1 MAAAGDVC
9 AGLLRHKHIL
19 LRELCDTNIL
29 DVLVK
34 KGIFNL
40 NEFELITGAADS
52 DKCNYFIEIVSKQS
66 GVKLNDLCVVLSK
79 ECPKLSKELMND
91 RHRFIVN
98 GYGDNTKENMVMN
111 HNLHRESPRS
121 RRSVSQCSCNSIS
134 RRSSA
139 AASPMPMPLPPL
151 NNTVEMYVEPVV
163 EDTAERSA
171 GWETHRVRLNRVPGY
186 GFGIAVSGGRDNPHF
201 ASGDPSIAVSD
212 VLRGGPAEDK
222 LQVND
227 RIVSVNGVPLENVE
241 YARAVQVLRD
251 SGATV
256 SLVVRRRAP
265 APPPTAPT
273 TIKLSLTRNGKK
285 EDFGLVL
292 GCKLYV
298 KELTMRAREQLNQGG
313 QGLCEGDMVTRIN
326 NTPVTDAMTLKEA
339 RKLIESCKDRL
350 NLVVT
355 RELIREETVTNGNYQ
370 NNYNSLEASPLNVYG
385 AAEASPG
392 YSSSGQN
399 LYVAAPVR
407 GGDAR
412 RGPMSHEQLDQP
424 PRPPPPRNED
434 YYSSRRQLYEE
445 EAMNN
450 QRNKPSSEPRL
461 ISFQKE
467 GSVGLRLCGGN
478 RSGVFV
484 SGVQPTSP
492 AALQGLQPADK
503 ILKFCA
509 LEQVNDMEMKGVT
522 REEAVLFLLSLQD
535 RIDLIVQHAPDD
547 YNAVASGQM
556 PGDSFHIKTHFHYT
570 EPTDGEMSFRCGDVF
585 HVVDTLHNG
594 TVGAWQVYR
603 IGRNNQEVQK
613 GTIPNKAR
621 AEELATAQFNATK
634 KEMSGNDGK
643 HNFFRRRRST
653 HRRSKSLGKEHWD
666 EVVLSDSISKFPAYE
681 RVVLKQPGFVRPVIV
696 LGAVADIARE
706 RLLTESPDK
715 FSSPKMDST
724 LEDTKTK
731 STGIIRLSS
740 IRTVMERG
748 KHALLDIT
756 PNAVDRLNY
765 AQFYPIVIFLKA
777 DNKHIIK
784 QLRAGLPK
792 SAHKSSKKLLEQ
804 CQHMERVWGHV
815 FTHTITLS
823 EANQNTWFSKLI
835 DLIQRTQQQQLWVS
849 ETKRPEPLSDDFLF
863 SMSSSTENRLSYASS
878 PESDLE
884 VSPPPAPRLVKSSSD
899 PSIATTQDNM
909 DRDDDINHMADAVPP
924 PYTQGGYGD
933 SKYGF
938 SATTNGAPTN
948 GVNHNQSH
956 NMGNNEAPPYQC
968 NPMTHSPPHSPLY
981 GTVPELPPR
990 GTVSRPAGGVLLPA
1004 PPPGRP
1010 PHNLRH
1016 NTNQNRPSAQERLFG
1031 PPKDSGSDEAATY
1044 TARPTSMII
1053 QPAQGQGSLDR
1064 HRHPNNPQGSY
1075 DGTAYDYSGASNNG
1089 SAVGSCRL
1097 PPNAPDDL
1105 KVAPP
1110 SISKMEPP
1118 PPPNPTAMSQSNM
1131 TQSPQR
1137 NSNSHEHNSLD
1148 YRSPDQ
1154 NYSRPPEYRSPQSSR
1169 PPPMNGNSPHTPM
1182 HARGPS
1188 LPNVPTNDH
1197 AKYSGRTNSASQADY
1212 TGRGGAAVPPYKPV
1226 PPPKPKHYRPPD
1238 NHHPR
1243 NGSLDP
1249 PGPPAPGAPGPP
1261 GPPGAGRGF
1270 PPAPHYSH
1278 QHSHSQPAH
1287 RPHNHNNYQQQN
1299 MYGGQMPPQSP
1310 PYSGP
1315 PSHHRAIN
1323 LPHNPHLID
1332 LAGSRE
1338 QRGSAFELYRKPQHM
1353 HNLSSSDAMNSS
1365 VERDETFSP
1374 KTKKKL
1380 SKKPSF
1386 IKNAVLDLFRS
1397 KTKNSQKVSRQKS
1410 LCESDLQQRHNAP
1423 QMPMLRREKSDLGD
1437 MSIHMRN
1444 TQIRNQMLQRSNSSS
1459 CEKPVL
1465 KPILKRQSSFC
1476 DERNGSICTVRDYD
1490 AKPVMKSLRRQNSM
1504 CDIET
1509 EPKVTPLLRRQNSLI
1524 EYNRR
1529 GIYGQTSSFNMI
1541 TKIDPIYQRQQQV
1554 KHEPFHP
1561 TQPLPPEPLYQSK
1574 DHIVY
1579 DPIPKPRR
1587 TYTSI
1592 YDTSTE
1598 NPYASRS
1605 EMSNQSFENPYGNRQ
1620 TLEMP
1625 LMDPPYATRAE
1636 CIRESPYA
1644 TRNERI
1650 RESPYA
1656 TREECIRESPYATR
1670 EECLRE
1676 NPYATRNECGYA
1688 SRNECMRESPYATR
1702 SELIAES
1709 PYTNKQE
1716 MMAKQNDSL
1725 YSESPYSS
1733 KEQMLR
1739 TRLTPDTSYATKEE
1753 MLRQRFSESPYSTKE
1768 DMLKQRMDLSAK
1780 EPLYGKRTY
1789 DPPPGTSW
1797 NENNYGVRSDR
1808 RLQTPVN
1815 YPGRISPMSK
1825 CMSEPPYATR
1835 TEMMARLGQT
1845 ESPYATRAEV
1855 KSSCSDTQ
1863 SQYSTR
1869 HEMMDMRNDVR
1880 PASAECTYVSKQEI
1894 LSQKAAMLA
1903 KKESTYGI
1911 RLEEKLE
1918 IIKQRNQ
1925 AKKEMIYQT
1934 RKEAN
1939 ESDAAKIREPLYV
1952 SKRDLKESVIYE
1964 SHQEAKEVVQP
1975 EEQESSGSSRSS
1987 PYELGDANHLSRRE
2001 PVYQTKAEAENGKEI
2016 ETFQEIDFSKLRLT
2030 ESKTDAEKQK
2040 SKNLET
2046 SILKGEPMYAPRL
2059 HGKADHISNALK
2071 VTTAPV
2077 PYEST
2082 TSMETQYASECSMN
2096 FENKPQ
2102 STPYTSQD
2110 LLEKA
2115 NKPSRSVTF
2124 CEQIL
2129 EKSQENSEENSQNMS
2144 NQNETTV
2151 IQQNTTVIPSTSD
2164 GNETNGANKP
2174 DEVEPDGPHTTWG
2187 IFDSEGGVLED
2198 RQWGVSLIIPPKAI
2212 APGIKQK
2219 IYFTV
2224 SDPRL
2229 SQRVGGPPID
2239 MDNGEAMLSPLVM
2252 CGPQG
2257 LVFLRPVTLRLPH
2270 CANAVP
2276 SLGLTIKATD
2286 TEAHLSTDW
2295 DQIHL
2300 PATTTLNTVAVK
2312 VDHF

>member
-1 MAAAGDVC
+1 MPSALGVNRFTQLEWSDSSESPEPGPLPQLGYFMPVNCRCERVTRHVC
-9 AGLLRHKHIL
+9 R
-19 LRELCDTNIL
+19 
-29 DVLVK
+29 
-34 KGIFNL
+34 
-40 NEFELITGAADS
+40 
-52 DKCNYFIEIVSKQS
+52 
-66 GVKLNDLCVVLSK
+66 
-79 ECPKLSKELMND
+79 
-91 RHRFIVN
+91 RFR
-98 GYGDNTKENMVMN
+98 
-111 HNLHRESPRS
+111 RESPRS
-121 RRSVSQCSCNSIS
+121 RRSMSQCSCTSVS
-134 RRSSA
+134 RRSSS
-139 AASPMPMPLPPL
+139 AASPMLLPPL
-151 NNTVEMYVEPVV
+151 NNTMEMYVEPVV
-163 EDTAERSA
+163 EDTADRNS

-212 VLRGGPAEDK
+212 VLRGGPAEEK

-227 RIVSVNGVPLENVE
+227 RILSVNGVPLENVE

-273 TIKLSLTRNGKK
+273 TIKLSLARNGKK
-285 EDFGLVL
+285 EDFGIVL

-298 KELTMRAREQLNQGG
+298 KELTMRAREQLNQAG
-313 QGLCEGDMVTRIN
+313 QGLCEGDVVTRIN
-326 NTPVTDAMTLKEA
+326 NNPVTDAMTLKEA

-355 RELIREETVTNGNYQ
+355 RELIREETVTNGSYQ
-370 NNYNSLEASPLNVYG
+370 NNYNSLEATPNVYSG
-385 AAEASPG
+385 GEQLSSA

-407 GGDAR
+407 GGAGGAGDLR
-412 RGPMSHEQLDQP
+412 RGPMSHEGHDQP
-424 PRPPPPRNED
+424 PRPPPPRNDD
-434 YYSSRRQLYEE
+434 YYSSRRQLFDEDG
-445 EAMNN
+445 MPN
-450 QRNKPSSEPRL
+450 QRNKPPSEPRL

-503 ILKFCA
+503 ILK
-509 LEQVNDMEMKGVT
+509 VNDMEMKGVT
-522 REEAVLFLLSLQD
+522 REEAVLFLLSLQE
-535 RIDLIVQHAPDD
+535 RIDLIVQHSPDE

-696 LGAVADIARE
+696 LGPVADIARE

-715 FSSPKMDST
+715 FASPKMDNT
-724 LEDTKTK
+724 LEDSKTK

-740 IRTVMERG
+740 IRTIMERG

-823 EANQNTWFSKLI
+823 EANQSTWFAKLT
-835 DLIQRTQQQQLWVS
+835 DLINRTQQQQLWVS

-909 DRDDDINHMADAVPP
+909 DRDDDMNHMGDAVPP

-938 SATTNGAPTN
+938 SSNTNGATNN
-948 GVNHNQSH
+948 GVNHGGQSGH
-956 NMGNNEAPPYQC
+956 SMGPPQAEAPPYHA
-968 NPMTHSPPHSPLY
+968 NPMAHSPPHSPLY
-981 GTVPELPPR
+981 GTAVPELPPR
-990 GTVSRPAGGVLLPA
+990 GGVNRPAGGVLLPA

-1010 PHNLRH
+1010 PHTLRH
-1016 NTNQNRPSAQERLFG
+1016 NPSTNRPSAQERLFG
-1031 PPKDSGSDEAATY
+1031 PSKEGSDEASTY

-1053 QPAQGQGSLDR
+1053 QPTQSQGSLDR
-1064 HRHPNNPQGSY
+1064 HRHPSNPQSSY
-1075 DGTAYDYSGASNNG
+1075 DGTSSYDYSSASNNG
-1089 SAVGSCRL
+1089 SVLGSRL

-1110 SISKMEPP
+1110 SIKMEPP
-1118 PPPNPTAMSQSNM
+1118 PPPNPTAMSA
-1131 TQSPQR
+1131 QSPQR

-1148 YRSPDQ
+1148 YRNAES
-1154 NYSRPPEYRSPQSSR
+1154 NYRLGENYRSPQQSR
-1169 PPPMNGNSPHTPM
+1169 PPPVNGNSPHTPM
-1182 HARGPS
+1182 HTRGPS
-1188 LPNVPTNDH
+1188 LPNVPNNDH

-1212 TGRGGAAVPPYKPV
+1212 SGRGGAPVPPYKPV

-1238 NHHPR
+1238 NTHHPR
-1243 NGSLDP
+1243 NGSMEP
-1249 PGPPAPGAPGPP
+1249 PPPAPVHQSP
-1261 GPPGAGRGF
+1261 R
-1270 PPAPHYSH
+1270 PPAPAGYPHYSH

-1287 RPHNHNNYQQQN
+1287 RPGPHPHNNYQQQN

-1353 HNLSSSDAMNSS
+1353 HNISSSDVMNSS
-1365 VERDETFSP
+1365 VERDETISP

-1397 KTKNSQKVSRQKS
+1397 KTKTSQKVSRQKS
-1410 LCESDLQQRHNAP
+1410 LCESDLQQRHMVP
-1423 QMPMLRREKSDLGD
+1423 MPMLRREKSDLGE

-1476 DERNGSICTVRDYD
+1476 DDRSGAICTVRDYD
-1490 AKPVMKSLRRQNSM
+1490 AKPILKNLKRQNSM
-1504 CDIET
+1504 CEIET

-1529 GIYGQTSSFNMI
+1529 GIYGHPSSFNMI
-1541 TKIDPIYQRQQQV
+1541 TKIDPIYQRQQQLQT
-1554 KHEPFHP
+1554 ESFNPS
-1561 TQPLPPEPLYQSK
+1561 QPLPPEPRYQSK
-1574 DHIVY
+1574 EHIIY

-1587 TYTSI
+1587 TYASL

-1598 NPYASRS
+1598 NTYASRS

-1620 TLEMP
+1620 SVGMP
-1625 LMDPPYATRAE
+1625 HMEPPYESRAD
-1636 CIRESPYA
+1636 CV
-1644 TRNERI
+1644 
-1650 RESPYA
+1650 
-1656 TREECIRESPYATR
+1656 
-1670 EECLRE
+1670 RE
-1676 NPYATRNECGYA
+1676 NPYATRHELI
-1688 SRNECMRESPYATR
+1688 SESPYATK
-1702 SELIAES
+1702 LDM
-1709 PYTNKQE
+1709 NKQVE
-1716 MMAKQNDSL
+1716 SL

-1739 TRLTPDTSYATKEE
+1739 QRMISESPYATKEE
-1753 MLRQRFSESPYSTKE
+1753 MLRQRFSESPYTTKE
-1768 DMLKQRMDLSAK
+1768 EMLKQRMDGAFNTHK

-1789 DPPPGTSW
+1789 EPPPSTSW
-1797 NENNYGVRSDR
+1797 SESPYCVRSER

-1815 YPGRISPMSK
+1815 FPGRVSPMSK
-1825 CMSEPPYATR
+1825 CMSEPPYASR
-1835 TEMMARLGQT
+1835 TEMLARLGQT
-1845 ESPYATRAEV
+1845 ESPYASRSEV
-1855 KSSCSDTQ
+1855 KSSCSD
-1863 SQYSTR
+1863 SHYSSR
-1869 HEMMDMRNDVR
+1869 SEMSDFR
-1880 PASAECTYVSKQEI
+1880 PEYRPPSIECAYVSKQEI
-1894 LSQKAAMLA
+1894 LSQKASFQAS
-1903 KKESTYGI
+1903 KESSLK
-1911 RLEEKLE
+1911 LEEKLV

-1934 RKEAN
+1934 RKEVN
-1939 ESDAAKIREPLYV
+1939 ESDATKIREPLYV
-1952 SKRDLKESVIYE
+1952 SKRELKESVIYE
-1964 SHQEAKEVVQP
+1964 SQQEAKEVTQILV
-1975 EEQESSGSSRSS
+1975 EDSSARSS
-1987 PYELGDANHLSRRE
+1987 PYELSDANHLSR
-2001 PVYQTKAEAENGKEI
+2001 QTKAEADAAIKI
-2016 ETFQEIDFSKLRLT
+2016 DTFQEIDFSKLRLT
-2030 ESKTDAEKQK
+2030 ESKTDAEKEK
-2040 SKNLET
+2040 SMNVE
-2046 SILKGEPMYAPRL
+2046 SNILKGEPTYAPRL

-2071 VTTAPV
+2071 VTTSPV

-2110 LLEKA
+2110 LEERS
-2115 NKPSRSVTF
+2115 KPSRSVTF
-2124 CEQIL
+2124 CEQIV
-2129 EKSQENSEENSQNMS
+2129 ERSEDTSPDTSENVSAT
-2144 NQNETTV
+2144 QNETTV
-2151 IQQNTTVIPSTSD
+2151 INDQNTVVQVSD
-2164 GNETNGANKP
+2164 SDDNESATKAA
-2174 DEVEPDGPHTTWG
+2174 EVEPDGPHTTWG

-2257 LVFLRPVTLRLPH
+2257 LVFLKPVTLRLPH

>member
-849 ETKRPEPLSDDFLF
+849 ETK
-863 SMSSSTENRLSYASS
+863 
-878 PESDLE
+878 
-884 VSPPPAPRLVKSSSD
+884 
-899 PSIATTQDNM
+899 
-909 DRDDDINHMADAVPP
+909 
-924 PYTQGGYGD
+924 QGGYGD

-1287 RPHNHNNYQQQN
+1287 RPHNHNNYQQQQN

>member
-9 AGLLRHKHIL
+9 AGLIRHKVTL
-19 LRELCDTNIL
+19 LRELSDTNIL

-34 KGIFNL
+34 KGLFSL
-40 NEFELITGAADS
+40 SDLELITGAADS
-52 DKCNYFIEIVSKQS
+52 DKCNYFVEVVSKHN
-66 GVKLNDLCVVLSK
+66 GAKLSDLCSVMEK
-79 ECPKLSKELMND
+79 ECPKLFKELLND
-91 RHRFIVN
+91 RHRFILN
-98 GYGDNTKENMVMN
+98 GYNPADNAKENMVMS
-111 HNLHRESPRS
+111 HNLNRESPRS
-121 RRSVSQCSCNSIS
+121 RRSMSQCSCNSAS
-134 RRSSA
+134 RRSSI
-139 AASPMPMPLPPL
+139 AASPMPHQPMPHQLPPPQPLPPL
-151 NNTVEMYVEPVV
+151 NNTMEVYSDPVV
-163 EDTAERSA
+163 EEAAERNS
-171 GWETHRVRLNRVPGY
+171 GWETHRVRLNRVTGY

-227 RIVSVNGVPLENVE
+227 RIVSVNGISLENVD

-251 SGATV
+251 SGAV
-256 SLVVRRRAP
+256 VVLVVRRRAP

-273 TIKLSLTRNGKK
+273 TIKVALSRNGKK
-285 EDFGLVL
+285 EDFGVVL

-298 KELTMRAREQLNQGG
+298 KELTMRAREQVNQAG
-313 QGLCEGDMVTRIN
+313 QGLCEGDVVTRIN

-339 RKLIESCKDRL
+339 RKLIESCKERL
-350 NLVVT
+350 NMVVT

-370 NNYNSLEASPLNVYG
+370 NNYNSLEATPTHQ
-385 AAEASPG
+385 
-392 YSSSGQN
+392 YSGTDPAHQTPYSGGGQN

-407 GGDAR
+407 GGAMEQR
-412 RGPMSHEQLDQP
+412 RPPPPHEHEQP
-424 PRPPPPRNED
+424 PRPPPPQHDD
-434 YYSSRRQLYEE
+434 YYSSRRQLFEE
-445 EAMNN
+445 DGMAG
-450 QRNKPSSEPRL
+450 QRTKPPSEPRL

-503 ILKFCA
+503 ILK
-509 LEQVNDMEMKGVT
+509 VNDMEMKGVT
-522 REEAVLFLLSLQD
+522 REEAVLFLLSLQE
-535 RIDLIVQHAPDD
+535 RIDLIVQHSPDE

-556 PGDSFHIKTHFHYT
+556 PGDSFHVKTHFHYT

-613 GTIPNKAR
+613 GIIPNKAR

-706 RLLTESPDK
+706 RLLTENPDK
-715 FSSPKMDST
+715 FASPKMDST
-724 LEDTKTK
+724 LEDSKTK

-740 IRTVMERG
+740 IRTIMERG

-823 EANQNTWFSKLI
+823 EANQGTWFNKLT

-909 DRDDDINHMADAVPP
+909 DRDDDMNHMGDAVPP
-924 PYTQGGYGD
+924 PYTGGYGD

-938 SATTNGAPTN
+938 SSNSNG
-948 GVNHNQSH
+948 GVSTPGTHNSQGSH
-956 NMGNNEAPPYQC
+956 SMGQQANEAPPYHS

-990 GTVSRPAGGVLLPA
+990 GTVTRPAGGVLLPA

-1010 PHNLRH
+1010 PHTLRH
-1016 NTNQNRPSAQERLFG
+1016 NPSTNRPSAQERLFG
-1031 PPKDSGSDEAATY
+1031 PPKDAGSDEASTY

-1053 QPAQGQGSLDR
+1053 QPTQGQGSLDR
-1064 HRHPNNPQGSY
+1064 HRHASNPQSSY
-1075 DGTAYDYSGASNNG
+1075 DGTSSYDYGSASNNG
-1089 SAVGSCRL
+1089 SVLGSRL

-1110 SISKMEPP
+1110 SIKMEPP
-1118 PPPNPTAMSQSNM
+1118 PPPNPTAMSA
-1131 TQSPQR
+1131 QSPQR

-1148 YRSPDQ
+1148 YRNNDN
-1154 NYSRPPEYRSPQSSR
+1154 NYSRSAEAYRSPQSGR

-1188 LPNVPTNDH
+1188 LPTVPTNDH
-1197 AKYSGRTNSASQADY
+1197 AKYSARTNSASQADY
-1212 TGRGGAAVPPYKPV
+1212 SGRGGAPVPPYKPV

-1238 NHHPR
+1238 NAHHPR
-1243 NGSLDP
+1243 NGSMDP
-1249 PGPPAPGAPGPP
+1249 PPPAVQTPRPPAPGY
-1261 GPPGAGRGF
+1261 
-1270 PPAPHYSH
+1270 PHYSH
-1278 QHSHSQPAH
+1278 QHSHSQPH
-1287 RPHNHNNYQQQN
+1287 RPGPHHYQQQN

-1410 LCESDLQQRHNAP
+1410 LCESDLQQRHLP

-1437 MSIHMRN
+1437 MSVHMRN
-1444 TQIRNQMLQRSNSSS
+1444 THIRNQMLQRSNSSS

-1476 DERNGSICTVRDYD
+1476 DDRSGAICTVRDYD
-1490 AKPVMKSLRRQNSM
+1490 AKPVLKNLRRQNSM
-1504 CDIET
+1504 CEIET

-1541 TKIDPIYQRQQQV
+1541 TKIDPIYQRQQQL

-1574 DHIVY
+1574 EHIVY

-1587 TYTSI
+1587 TYASL
-1592 YDTSTE
+1592 YDTSSE

-1605 EMSNQSFENPYGNRQ
+1605 EVSNQSFENPYGNRQ
-1620 TLEMP
+1620 TVAMP
-1625 LMDPPYATRAE
+1625 IMDPPYATRAE
-1636 CIRESPYA
+1636 CARESPYA
-1644 TRNERI
+1644 TRNELMS
-1650 RESPYA
+1650 ESPYA
-1656 TREECIRESPYATR
+1656 T
-1670 EECLRE
+1670 
-1676 NPYATRNECGYA
+1676 
-1688 SRNECMRESPYATR
+1688 
-1702 SELIAES
+1702 
-1709 PYTNKQE
+1709 KQE
-1716 MMAKQNDSL
+1716 ISKHSDSF

-1739 TRLTPDTSYATKEE
+1739 QRMTSESPYATKEE
-1753 MLRQRFSESPYSTKE
+1753 MLRQRFSESPYNTKE
-1768 DMLKQRMDLSAK
+1768 EMLKQRMEGSFSK
-1780 EPLYGKRTY
+1780 EPIYGKRTY
-1789 DPPPGTSW
+1789 EPPPSTSW
-1797 NENNYGVRSDR
+1797 SENSYGVRPER

-1815 YPGRISPMSK
+1815 FPGRISPMSK
-1825 CMSEPPYATR
+1825 CMSEPPYVTR
-1835 TEMMARLGQT
+1835 TEMMGRIGQT
-1845 ESPYATRAEV
+1845 DSPYASRAEV
-1855 KSSCSDTQ
+1855 KSSCSDI
-1863 SQYSTR
+1863 QYGSR
-1869 HEMMDMRNDVR
+1869 NEMSDFRQEAR

-1894 LSQKAAMLA
+1894 LSQKAALQA
-1903 KKESTYGI
+1903 SRESTTTI
-1911 RLEEKLE
+1911 KLEEKLE
-1918 IIKQRNQ
+1918 MIKQRNQ
-1925 AKKEMIYQT
+1925 AKKDMIYQT

-1939 ESDAAKIREPLYV
+1939 ESDSMKIREPLYV
-1952 SKRDLKESVIYE
+1952 SKRELKECVIYE
-1964 SHQEAKEVVQP
+1964 SHQENKEIVPAVLVTD
-1975 EEQESSGSSRSS
+1975 SSARSS
-1987 PYELGDANHLSRRE
+1987 PYELSDANHLSRRE
-2001 PVYQTKAEAENGKEI
+2001 PIYQTKSEAENVAKPD
-2016 ETFQEIDFSKLRLT
+2016 TFQEIDFSKLRLT
-2030 ESKTDAEKQK
+2030 ESKTDAEKEK
-2040 SKNLET
+2040 SLNMEAN
-2046 SILKGEPMYAPRL
+2046 ILKGEPIYAPRL
-2059 HGKADHISNALK
+2059 HGKTDHISNALK
-2071 VTTAPV
+2071 VTSSPI

-2082 TSMETQYASECSMN
+2082 TSMETHYASECSMN

-2110 LLEKA
+2110 LDDQRLV
-2115 NKPSRSVTF
+2115 KPNRTVTF

-2129 EKSQENSEENSQNMS
+2129 EKSPENSQDTSDNMS
-2144 NQNETTV
+2144 ASQNETTV
-2151 IQQNTTVIPSTSD
+2151 INNQNTVVQASSSEDNDST
-2164 GNETNGANKP
+2164 NKT
-2174 DEVEPDGPHTTWG
+2174 DDVEPEGPHTTWG

>member
-1 MAAAGDVC
+1 MAAVGDVC

-40 NEFELITGAADS
+40 NDFELITGAADS

-66 GVKLNDLCVVLSK
+66 SVKLNELCVVLSK
-79 ECPKLSKELMND
+79 ECPKLNKELLND

-98 GYGDNTKENMVMN
+98 GYCDNTKDNMVMN
-111 HNLHRESPRS
+111 HNIHRESPRS

-139 AASPMPMPLPPL
+139 AASPLPMPLPPL
-151 NNTVEMYVEPVV
+151 NNTMEMYVEPVV

-285 EDFGLVL
+285 EDFGIVL

-313 QGLCEGDMVTRIN
+313 QGLCEGDVVTRIN
-326 NTPVTDAMTLKEA
+326 NSPVSDAMTLKEA

-370 NNYNSLEASPLNVYG
+370 NNYNSLEATPHNVYG

-412 RGPMSHEQLDQP
+412 RGPMSHETPDQP

-445 EAMNN
+445 QEGMNN
-450 QRNKPSSEPRL
+450 QRSKPSSEPRL

-484 SGVQPTSP
+484 SGVQPTCP

-503 ILKFCA
+503 ILK
-509 LEQVNDMEMKGVT
+509 VNDMEMKGVT
-522 REEAVLFLLSLQD
+522 REEAVLFLLSLQE
-535 RIDLIVQHAPDD
+535 RIDLIVQHSPDE

-585 HVVDTLHNG
+585 HVVDTLTNG

-603 IGRNNQEVQK
+603 IGRTNQEVQK

-681 RVVLKQPGFVRPVIV
+681 RVVLKTPGFVRPVIV

-740 IRTVMERG
+740 IRSIMERG

-815 FTHTITLS
+815 FTQTITLS
-823 EANQNTWFSKLI
+823 EANQNTWFSKLN

-909 DRDDDINHMADAVPP
+909 DRDDDMNHIADAVPP

-938 SATTNGAPTN
+938 SATTNGATTN
-948 GVNHNQSH
+948 GLNHNQTQH
-956 NMGNNEAPPYQC
+956 MGGNNEVPPYQC

-990 GTVSRPAGGVLLPA
+990 GSVTRPAGGVLLPA
-1004 PPPGRP
+1004 PPPGRHP
-1010 PHNLRH
+1010 GHNLRH
-1016 NTNQNRPSAQERLFG
+1016 NPSQTNRPSAQERLFG
-1031 PPKDSGSDEAATY
+1031 PAKEAGSDEAATY

-1064 HRHPNNPQGSY
+1064 HRHPNNPQSSY
-1075 DGTAYDYSGASNNG
+1075 DGTSSYEYSGASNNG
-1089 SAVGSCRL
+1089 SAPGSCRL

-1110 SISKMEPP
+1110 SIKMEPP

-1148 YRSPDQ
+1148 YRGPDN
-1154 NYSRPPEYRSPQSSR
+1154 NYRAPEYRSPQTSR

-1212 TGRGGAAVPPYKPV
+1212 GGRGGAPVPPYKPV

-1238 NHHPR
+1238 NSHHPR
-1243 NGSLDP
+1243 NGSMEPPP
-1249 PGPPAPGAPGPP
+1249 PGNAGPRAA
-1261 GPPGAGRGF
+1261 GGGAGSF
-1270 PPAPHYSH
+1270 PAPHYSH
-1278 QHSHSQPAH
+1278 QHSLSQPAH
-1287 RPHNHNNYQQQN
+1287 RPHNHNTYQQQN

-1410 LCESDLQQRHNAP
+1410 LCESDLQQRPHVQ

-1444 TQIRNQMLQRSNSSS
+1444 QQIRNQMLHRSNSSS

-1490 AKPVMKSLRRQNSM
+1490 AKPVVKGLRRQNSM

-1529 GIYGQTSSFNMI
+1529 GIYGQSSNFNMI
-1541 TKIDPIYQRQQQV
+1541 TKIDPIYQRQQQ

-1561 TQPLPPEPLYQSK
+1561 TQPLPPEPVYQSK

-1587 TYTSI
+1587 TYTSL
-1592 YDTSTE
+1592 YDTSSE

-1605 EMSNQSFENPYGNRQ
+1605 EMSNQSFENPYGNRH
-1620 TLEMP
+1620 TLDLPMMESP
-1625 LMDPPYATRAE
+1625 YASRSECVRESPYATRAE
-1636 CIRESPYA
+1636 MIRESPYASRAEMIRESPYASRSEVVRESPYATRSEVVRESPYA
-1644 TRNERI
+1644 TRNEL
-1650 RESPYA
+1650 
-1656 TREECIRESPYATR
+1656 TT
-1670 EECLRE
+1670 
-1676 NPYATRNECGYA
+1676 
-1688 SRNECMRESPYATR
+1688 
-1702 SELIAES
+1702 ES

-1716 MMAKQNDSL
+1716 LAKQSDSL
-1725 YSESPYSS
+1725 YCSESPYSS

-1739 TRLTPDTSYATKEE
+1739 TRLTPDSAYSTKEE

-1768 DMLKQRMDLSAK
+1768 DLLKQRMENSKD
-1780 EPLYGKRTY
+1780 PIYGKRTY
-1789 DPPPGTSW
+1789 EPPPSTSW
-1797 NENNYGVRSDR
+1797 GENTYGVRPDR

-1815 YPGRISPMSK
+1815 YPGRVSPMSK

-1835 TEMMARLGQT
+1835 NEMMARLGQT

-1855 KSSCSDTQ
+1855 KSSCSD
-1863 SQYSTR
+1863 SQYSSR
-1869 HEMMDMRNDVR
+1869 SEMMDLRNDVR

-1894 LSQKAAMLA
+1894 LREKAALLA
-1903 KKESTYGI
+1903 KKESTYSI

-1939 ESDAAKIREPLYV
+1939 ESDSAKIREPLYV

-1964 SHQEAKEVVQP
+1964 SHQETKEVAQP
-1975 EEQESSGSSRSS
+1975 EEQGSSHSSARSS
-1987 PYELGDANHLSRRE
+1987 PYELSDANHLSRRE
-2001 PVYQTKAEAENGKEI
+2001 PVYQTKAEAESGKTDT

-2030 ESKTDAEKQK
+2030 DSKTDAEKQK
-2040 SKNLET
+2040 SKNLE
-2046 SILKGEPMYAPRL
+2046 SNILKGEPMYAPRL

-2071 VTTAPV
+2071 VTSSPV

-2110 LLEKA
+2110 LLEKS

-2124 CEQIL
+2124 CEKIL
-2129 EKSQENSEENSQNMS
+2129 EKSPESSQENSQNMS
-2144 NQNETTV
+2144 ASQNETVIHNQNTV
-2151 IQQNTTVIPSTSD
+2151 IASTSD
-2164 GNETNGANKP
+2164 ANESGNEKP
-2174 DEVEPDGPHTTWG
+2174 AEVEPDGPHTTWG

>member
-1 MAAAGDVC
+1 MPSAFGIGAFSPPEWSDSSDSNEPGPLPQLGYFVPVRCKCDRATQHVC
-9 AGLLRHKHIL
+9 R
-19 LRELCDTNIL
+19 R
-29 DVLVK
+29 
-34 KGIFNL
+34 
-40 NEFELITGAADS
+40 S
-52 DKCNYFIEIVSKQS
+52 
-66 GVKLNDLCVVLSK
+66 
-79 ECPKLSKELMND
+79 
-91 RHRFIVN
+91 R
-98 GYGDNTKENMVMN
+98 
-111 HNLHRESPRS
+111 RESPRS

-139 AASPMPMPLPPL
+139 APSPMILPPL
-151 NNTVEMYVEPVV
+151 NNTMEMYVEPVV
-163 EDTAERSA
+163 EDTSERNA

-227 RIVSVNGVPLENVE
+227 RIASVNGVPLENVE

-265 APPPTAPT
+265 APPSTSSTAV
-273 TIKLSLTRNGKK
+273 KLALTRNGKK
-285 EDFGLVL
+285 EDFGIVL

-298 KELTMRAREQLNQGG
+298 KELTLRAREQVNQAG
-313 QGLCEGDMVTRIN
+313 QSLCEGDVVTRIN
-326 NTPVTDAMTLKEA
+326 NTAVTDAMTLKEA

-350 NLVVT
+350 NLVVS
-355 RELIREETVTNGNYQ
+355 RELVREETVTNGNFQ
-370 NNYNSLEASPLNVYG
+370 NNYNSLEAGSHNVYSSG
-385 AAEASPG
+385 TEPLSSA

-407 GGDAR
+407 TER
-412 RGPMSHEQLDQP
+412 RAAPDIDQP
-424 PRPPPPRNED
+424 PRPPPPRTED
-434 YYSSRRQLYEE
+434 YYSSRRQLYEDE
-445 EAMNN
+445 GMNS
-450 QRNKPSSEPRL
+450 QRSKPPNEPRL

-492 AALQGLQPADK
+492 AAMQGLQPADK
-503 ILKFCA
+503 ILK
-509 LEQVNDMEMKGVT
+509 VNDMEMKGVT
-522 REEAVLFLLSLQD
+522 REEAVLFLLSLQE
-535 RIDLIVQHAPDD
+535 RIDLIVQHSPDE

-556 PGDSFHIKTHFHYT
+556 AGDSFHIKTHFHYT
-570 EPTDGEMSFRCGDVF
+570 EPTDNEMSFRCGDVF

-594 TVGAWQVYR
+594 TVGAWQVFR

-696 LGAVADIARE
+696 LGAVADVARE
-706 RLLTESPDK
+706 RLLAESPDK
-715 FSSPKMDST
+715 FGSPKMDNS
-724 LEDTKTK
+724 LEDSKNK
-731 STGIIRLSS
+731 SAGIIRLSS
-740 IRTVMERG
+740 IRTIMERG

-823 EANQNTWFSKLI
+823 EANQNTWFTKLME
-835 DLIQRTQQQQLWVS
+835 LVQRTQQQQLWVS

-863 SMSSSTENRLSYASS
+863 SMTSSTENRLSYASS

-909 DRDDDINHMADAVPP
+909 DRDDDMNHMVDAVPP
-924 PYTQGGYGD
+924 PYTQGGYSD

-938 SATTNGAPTN
+938 SANTNGTN
-948 GVNHNQSH
+948 HQAQHMAND
-956 NMGNNEAPPYQC
+956 APYQC

-990 GTVSRPAGGVLLPA
+990 GTVTRPAGGVLLPA

-1010 PHNLRH
+1010 PHTLRH
-1016 NTNQNRPSAQERLFG
+1016 NPTNRPSAQERLFG
-1031 PPKDSGSDEAATY
+1031 PPKEGGSDETATY

-1053 QPAQGQGSLDR
+1053 QPTQGQGSLDR
-1064 HRHPNNPQGSY
+1064 HRHTSNPQSSY
-1075 DGTAYDYSGASNNG
+1075 DGTPSYEYNTNNG
-1089 SAVGSCRL
+1089 LGMGRL

-1110 SISKMEPP
+1110 SVKMEPP
-1118 PPPNPTAMSQSNM
+1118 PPQNPATMA

-1148 YRSPDQ
+1148 YRNSDNSYRSPE
-1154 NYSRPPEYRSPQSSR
+1154 NYRSPQSNR
-1169 PPPMNGNSPHTPM
+1169 PPPMNGNSPHTPL

-1197 AKYSGRTNSASQADY
+1197 AKYSARTNSASQADY
-1212 TGRGGAAVPPYKPV
+1212 SGRGGAPVPPYKPV

-1238 NHHPR
+1238 NQHHPR
-1243 NGSLDP
+1243 NGNMEP
-1249 PGPPAPGAPGPP
+1249 PPNAGPP
-1261 GPPGAGRGF
+1261 GPGSPHQAAQAAQAAQAQAAQAARGYGQ
-1270 PPAPHYSH
+1270 PPHYSH
-1278 QHSHSQPAH
+1278 QHSHSQPSH
-1287 RPHNHNNYQQQN
+1287 RPHTHSNYHQQN
-1299 MYGGQMPPQSP
+1299 MYGTQMPPHSP

-1353 HNLSSSDAMNSS
+1353 HNISSSDVMNSS
-1365 VERDETFSP
+1365 AERDETFSP

-1410 LCESDLQQRHNAP
+1410 LCESDLQQRPMYQA
-1423 QMPMLRREKSDLGD
+1423 PMLRREKSDLGD
-1437 MSIHMRN
+1437 LSIHMRN
-1444 TQIRNQMLQRSNSSS
+1444 TQIRNQMLHRSNSSS

-1476 DERNGSICTVRDYD
+1476 DDRNGSICTVRDYD
-1490 AKPVMKSLRRQNSM
+1490 AKPVIKSLRRQNSM

-1524 EYNRR
+1524 DYNRR
-1529 GIYGQTSSFNMI
+1529 GIYGQTSNFNMI
-1541 TKIDPIYQRQQQV
+1541 TKIDPIYQRQQQI

-1561 TQPLPPEPLYQSK
+1561 TQPLPPEPIYQSK
-1574 DHIVY
+1574 DHIIY

-1587 TYTSI
+1587 TYTSV
-1592 YDTSTE
+1592 YDTSSE

-1605 EMSNQSFENPYGNRQ
+1605 EVSIHSYENPYGNHQ
-1620 TLEMP
+1620 TVAMP
-1625 LMDPPYATRAE
+1625 LLDPPYATKAE
-1636 CIRESPYA
+1636 CIRESPYV
-1644 TRNERI
+1644 TRHEMK
-1650 RESPYA
+1650 
-1656 TREECIRESPYATR
+1656 T
-1670 EECLRE
+1670 E
-1676 NPYATRNECGYA
+1676 NPYT
-1688 SRNECMRESPYATR
+1688 T
-1702 SELIAES
+1702 
-1709 PYTNKQE
+1709 KQE
-1716 MMAKQNDSL
+1716 VMRQSESF

-1733 KEQMLR
+1733 KEQM
-1739 TRLTPDTSYATKEE
+1739 TRQRNVSESPYSTKEE
-1753 MLRQRFSESPYSTKE
+1753 MLRQRFSESPYNTKDE
-1768 DMLKQRMDLSAK
+1768 LLKQRMDGSFTCK
-1780 EPLYGKRTY
+1780 EPIYGRKTY
-1789 DPPPGTSW
+1789 DPPPSTSW
-1797 NENNYGVRSDR
+1797 SESSYAIRPDR
-1808 RLQTPVN
+1808 RLQTPVSF
-1815 YPGRISPMSK
+1815 PGRISPMSK

-1835 TEMMARLGQT
+1835 TEMLERINQT
-1845 ESPYATRAEV
+1845 ESPYATRSEV
-1855 KSSCSDTQ
+1855 KSSCSDTH
-1863 SQYSTR
+1863 YSSS
-1869 HEMMDMRNDVR
+1869 HDMPEFRQEIR

-1894 LSQKAAMLA
+1894 LSQKAALLA
-1903 KKESTYGI
+1903 SKESSYGI

-1925 AKKEMIYQT
+1925 AKKDMIYQT
-1934 RKEAN
+1934 RKESN
-1939 ESDAAKIREPLYV
+1939 ESDSAKIREPLYV
-1952 SKRDLKESVIYE
+1952 SKRELKDSVIYE
-1964 SHQEAKEVVQP
+1964 SHQETKEPPQIVDQD
-1975 EEQESSGSSRSS
+1975 SSERSS
-1987 PYELGDANHLSRRE
+1987 PYELSDANHLSRRE
-2001 PVYQTKAEAENGKEI
+2001 PVYQSKSEVQGKTPSIEN

-2030 ESKTDAEKQK
+2030 DSKTDAEKEK
-2040 SKNLET
+2040 SLNNDANVL
-2046 SILKGEPMYAPRL
+2046 IGEPMYAPRL

-2071 VTTAPV
+2071 VTTSPI

-2082 TSMETQYASECSMN
+2082 TSMETHYASECSMN

-2110 LLEKA
+2110 LNERSL
-2115 NKPSRSVTF
+2115 KPNRTVTF
-2124 CEQIL
+2124 CEKIL
-2129 EKSQENSEENSQNMS
+2129 EKSPESSQENSENLSNSQND
-2144 NQNETTV
+2144 TTV
-2151 IQQNTTVIPSTSD
+2151 INQNTTVQATSSEENEP
-2164 GNETNGANKP
+2164 GNKT

-2187 IFDSEGGVLED
+2187 IFDSEGGILED